1 MNFNFNNI
9 ALYLGHFATFYALIE
24 IVKNAVVAIKKNS
37 KDNFSDVMNFYDS
50 VKNNEF
56 KVGETV
62 TVEGYFMKF
71 GQIVKPY
78 TYVNSVWKPT
88 SERNVRHHNEK
99 HKGTQ
104 HELKPGEVLF
114 ERTPITMPGQMIP
127 SYNEISFGFLYD
139 ERFTKY
145 IKNDTPDNIVITG
158 QELVADKYAYPI
170 LVIYN
175 KNTYPDII
183 NNFIRIRKG
192 RIVKGSS
199 ALDDYVKSMIDF
211 DGTIATSNIYR
222 PYQLDNE
229 ILCVSLLDNDAMVDI
244 IDLCINRLGE
254 DFRLPIFSE
263 GTYDILYGMNQQEV
277 SEVISLVSP
286 NDMKYMGRL
295 QSLRDNIDT
304 GMSFLSMNGINITY
318 RNPGTIGFYT
328 EVEYFN
334 EDIYLQN
341 LRSYITLVK
350 NFSIDFKN
358 FSASNFGSKEKY
370 NLTFL
375 YDYSIKNLFQ
385 STYINTDFSGVR
397 EIEKLRQEYSEEL
410 KNLSL

>member
-1 MNFNFNNI
+1 MNFDFNNI
-9 ALYLGHFATFYALIE
+9 AQYFGHFAMFYGLTE
-24 IVKNAVVAIKKNS
+24 IARNAVVALKKYS
-37 KDNFSDVMNFYDS
+37 KDNPTDVMNFYDS
-50 VKNNEF
+50 VINNEF
-56 KVGETV
+56 KVGETI

-78 TYVNSVWKPT
+78 TYINSVWNPT
-88 SERNVRHHNEK
+88 NEEDIKDHNVK
-99 HKGTQ
+99 HKGTE

-114 ERTPITMPGQMIP
+114 ERSPITMPGQMIP
-127 SYNEISFGFLYD
+127 SYNDISFGFLYD

-145 IKNDTPDNIVITG
+145 IKNDTPENIKITG
-158 QELVADKYAYPI
+158 REAVEDKSAYPI
-170 LVIYN
+170 LVIYD
-175 KNTYPDII
+175 KKSYPAII
-183 NNFIRIRKG
+183 NNYIRIRKG

-199 ALDDYVKSMIDF
+199 RLDDYVKSMMDF
-211 DGTIATSNIYR
+211 DGLTATSNIYR
-222 PYQLDNE
+222 PYQLENE
-229 ILCVSLLDNDAMVDI
+229 ILCISLLDNDVKVDV
-244 IDLCINRLGE
+244 IDSCINRLGE

-263 GTYDILYGMNQQEV
+263 GTYDILYGMNNQEV
-277 SEVISLVSP
+277 SEVINSVSP

-295 QSLRDNIDT
+295 QSLRDDIDS

-334 EDIYLQN
+334 EDEYQRR
-341 LRSYITLVK
+341 LRNYISLVK

-358 FSASNFGSKEKY
+358 FSSSNFGTKERY

-375 YDYSIKNLFQ
+375 YDYSIKNLFS

-397 EIEKLRQEYSEEL
+397 EIEKLRQEYSEEVD
-410 KNLSL
+410 NLS